1 MRQSRIR
8 DELLFYDLMEES
20 NSIEELNDT
29 IEYLTDCFRAAICDI
44 CDDKNWNYSD
54 ICADIM

>member
-1 MRQSRIR
+1 MFYELM
-8 DELLFYDLMEES
+8 DEA

-29 IEYLTDCFRAAICDI
+29 IEYLTDCFRAAIYDI
-44 CDDKNWNYSD
+44 CDDMNWDSSD

>member
-29 IEYLTDCFRAAICDI
+29 IEYLTDCFIAAMYGICY
-44 CDDKNWNYSD
+44 DKNWNYSE